1 MDCIEFNSMIL
12 PHLDG
17 LLQSDQSALLKKHAA
32 NCRSCARELALQV
45 RISSTMRKIGRE
57 EFQAPPELSGLVI
70 SRLKPERR
78 GYINRI
84 PLTWRQAVA
93 AAAAILL
100 LAGGSAG
107 VTAGLKIAGG
117 GNLLVFDPPGT
128 VIDDHSGSPSNSG
141 GSGLSRE
148 WLPDSIANSA
158 ENQSGN
164 TGIADIGQS
173 DSSNIPTGTA
183 GSKTGAEVK
192 QSAGA
197 TALLNSSMIITST
210 VLKIE
215 AADLLEARI
224 KAVALAAGAGANT
237 QVFPE
242 QNGSKKIVVIRLTLA
257 SDQAPDLIARL
268 SGLGTLADRQD
279 ESRDIT
285 ALYNETLVLCND
297 LESRRSAASDTAEL
311 QQLDV
316 QIASYRQQL
325 DAWAAD
331 AGKRVI
337 MLWLE
342 N

>member
-17 LLQSDQSALLKKHAA
+17 LLQSDQAALLEEHAA
-32 NCRSCARELALQV
+32 CCSSCARELALQK
-45 RISSTMRKIGRE
+45 RISLTMCEIGLKE
-57 EFQAPPELSGLVI
+57 LQAPPELSGLVI

-117 GNLLVFDPPGT
+117 GNLLVFDPPAT

-148 WLPDSIANSA
+148 GLPDSIANSA

-242 QNGSKKIVVIRLTLA
+242 QNGSKKIVVIRLTIV
-257 SDQAPDLIARL
+257 SDQAPALIAQL

>member
-45 RISSTMRKIGRE
+45 RISSTMREIGRE
-57 EFQAPPELSGLVI
+57 EIQAPPELSGLVI

-117 GNLLVFDPPGT
+117 GKMVALDPPAT

-148 WLPDSIANSA
+148 GLPDSIANSA

-242 QNGSKKIVVIRLTLA
+242 QNGSKKIVVIRLTIV
-257 SDQAPDLIARL
+257 SDQAPALIARL

-297 LESRRSAASDTAEL
+297 LESRRSAASDPAEL

>member
-17 LLQSDQSALLKKHAA
+17 LLQSDQSALLEKHVA
-32 NCRSCARELALQV
+32 CCLSCARELALQV
-45 RISSTMRKIGRE
+45 RISSTMREIGRE

-117 GNLLVFDPPGT
+117 GNLLVFDPPAT

-148 WLPDSIANSA
+148 GLPDSIANSA

-224 KAVALAAGAGANT
+224 KAVALAASAGANT

-242 QNGSKKIVVIRLTLA
+242 QNGSKKIVVIRLTIV
-257 SDQAPDLIARL
+257 SDQAPALIARL

-297 LESRRSAASDTAEL
+297 LESRRSAASDPAEL

-337 MLWLE
+337 MLWVE

>member
-17 LLQSDQSALLKKHAA
+17 LLQSDQAALLEEHAA
-32 NCRSCARELALQV
+32 CCSSCARELALQK
-45 RISSTMRKIGRE
+45 RISLTMCEIGLKE
-57 EFQAPPELSGLVI
+57 LQAPPELSGLVI

-117 GNLLVFDPPGT
+117 GKLLVFDPPAT

-148 WLPDSIANSA
+148 GLPDSIDNSA

-242 QNGSKKIVVIRLTLA
+242 QNGSKKIVVIRLTIV
-257 SDQAPDLIARL
+257 SDQAPSLIARL

-297 LESRRSAASDTAEL
+297 LESRRSAASDPAEL